1 MFHCLTKCCF
11 VRHLLTLSRML
22 VILSMIHASGLGL
35 NATQA
40 YAWSTMLCRYSQD
53 YGLKEG
59 WQRTFDG
66 EHPCKLCCCIKKVRQ
81 KSSTLDGLT
90 NLSLHEVRLPIPEVK
105 CRMLIPPPRPGS
117 EHESCTLIGY
127 RYSLSLWSYG
137 PSKPP
142 PRIA

>member
-1 MFHCLTKCCF
+1 MFHQPAKRRF
-11 VRHLLTLSRML
+11 FRHLMTLSRML
-22 VILSMIHASGLGL
+22 VLLSMIHASGLGL

-53 YGLKEG
+53 YGFKEG

-66 EHPCKLCCCIKKVRQ
+66 EHPCKLCCCIKKVRE

-90 NLSLHEVRLPIPEVK
+90 SLSLHEVRLPIPELDS
-105 CRMLIPPPRPGS
+105 RMLIPPPRPGS
-117 EHESCTLIGY
+117 EHELCALIGY